1 MRGEFPSREF
11 MRGTARKPRTL
22 TDCCDEFNCKRA
34 PTAAALQ
41 NLQTTTH
48 IGASVNTS
56 TLIDAESPA
65 RPADDAAASQY
76 AIAASAS
83 LQERPTRTL
92 KHGDTFVVF
101 DLRGDIGGEPGNSE
115 GLYHRDTRIL
125 SQFQLLLEEA
135 RPLLLSSMTQDDNAV
150 FSADLSN
157 PDLLANGQVALRRE
171 QIHLHRLKFVWNAA
185 CYERLL
191 VRNFSDAPLQVR
203 LTFRF
208 SSDFADLFEV
218 RGERRAARGESS
230 AELES
235 DRGVLLKYL
244 GLDKIERVTRL
255 TFDPAPKTLTI
266 GRAVY
271 ELALKPRET
280 RRIFLRYG
288 VRDGDAGEW
297 TGRRFYRQMRSA
309 RHALR
314 ESSSRAASVDSS
326 NSVFNEIVRRSVSDL
341 YMLITDTPQG
351 HYPYAGTPWFSTP
364 FGRDGI
370 VTALMTLWIDPSIAK
385 GVLRF
390 LAATQATAAEPER
403 DAEPGKILHEMRHG
417 EMANLREVPFG
428 RYYGSVDSTPLFV
441 LLLGEYFVRS
451 GDLDTV
457 RELWPNVEAA
467 LGWIDTYGDRDG
479 DGFVEYYRQTKEGL
493 ANQGWK
499 DSHDAIFHSDGRTA
513 EGPIAL
519 CEVQAYVYGAKRHA
533 ALLAAALGHHA
544 HAGSLQAQAAS
555 LRRQFEEK
563 FWCEELSTY
572 ALALD
577 GAKQPCRVVA
587 SNAGQVLLTGIAAPE
602 HAQRVTATLL
612 SSSAFSGWG
621 IRTVAHSAA
630 RYNPMSYHNGSVWP
644 HDNGLIA
651 MGMAR
656 YGHKQA
662 AAQVF
667 SAIFDAASYMEL
679 RRLPELFCGFARMQ
693 HNAPTQYPVAC
704 SPQAWAS
711 ATTLSLLQA
720 TLGLELFD
728 GSGEIAFYRPVL
740 PEFLS
745 HVHLRN
751 LRLSGGSVDVLLH
764 RHGNDVAATVTRRD
778 GDVAVVV
785 KY

>member
-1 MRGEFPSREF
+1 
-11 MRGTARKPRTL
+11 
-22 TDCCDEFNCKRA
+22 
-34 PTAAALQ
+34 
-41 NLQTTTH
+41 
-48 IGASVNTS
+48 VNTS
-56 TLIDAESPA
+56 NLPKADSPGHTV
-65 RPADDAAASQY
+65 DDASTPQY
-76 AIAASAS
+76 AISANAS
-83 LQERPTRTL
+83 LQERRTRTL
-92 KHGDTFVVF
+92 KHGDTFAVF
-101 DLRGDIGGEPGNSE
+101 DQRGDIGGEPGNSE

-157 PDLLANGQVALRRE
+157 PDLLVDGEIALRRE
-171 QIHLHRLKFVWNAA
+171 QIHLHRIKFVWEGT
-185 CYERLL
+185 CYERVL
-191 VRNFSDAPLQVR
+191 VRNFSDLPLSVR

-208 SSDFADLFEV
+208 AADFADLFEV

-230 AELES
+230 AKLES
-235 DRGVLLKYL
+235 DHAVLLSYR
-244 GLDKIERVTRL
+244 GLDQVERNTRL
-255 TFDPAPKTLTI
+255 TFEPAPKTLTT
-266 GRAVY
+266 GRAAY
-271 ELALKPRET
+271 EVALKPRET

-288 VRDGDAGEW
+288 VPDQHEEW
-297 TGRRFYRQMRSA
+297 TGRGFYRQMRAA

-314 ESSSRAASVDSS
+314 ESSARAASVDSS

-351 HYPYAGTPWFSTP
+351 SYPYAGTPWFSTP

-370 VTALMTLWIDPSIAK
+370 ITALMTLWVDPAIAK
-385 GVLRF
+385 GVLHF
-390 LAATQATAAEPER
+390 LAATQATAVEPVR

-441 LLLGEYFVRS
+441 LLLGEYFVRT
-451 GDLDTV
+451 GDLETV
-457 RELWPNVEAA
+457 RTLWPNAEAA
-467 LGWIDTYGDRDG
+467 LRWIDTYGDRDG
-479 DGFVEYYRQTKEGL
+479 DGFIEYYRQTKEGL

-499 DSHDAIFHSDGRTA
+499 DSHDAVFHSDGRTA

-519 CEVQAYVYGAKRHA
+519 CEVQAYVYGAKRHG
-533 ALLAAALGHHA
+533 ALLAGALGHHSTA
-544 HAGSLQAQAAS
+544 ATLQAQAVT

-572 ALALD
+572 AIALD
-577 GAKQPCRVVA
+577 GAKQPCRVIS
-587 SNAGQVLLTGIAAPE
+587 SNAGQVLLTGIASPE
-602 HAQRVTATLL
+602 RAQRVTETLL
-612 SSSAFSGWG
+612 LPAMFSGWG
-621 IRTVAHSAA
+621 IRTVALSAA

-667 SAIFDAASYMEL
+667 TALFDAASYMDL
-679 RRLPELFCGFARMQ
+679 RRLPELFCGFVRRQ
-693 HNAPTQYPVAC
+693 RNAPTQYPVAC

-711 ATTLSLLQA
+711 ATTLCLLQA

-728 GSGEIAFYRPVL
+728 GSREVAFYRPVL
-740 PEFLS
+740 PEFLD

-764 RHGNDVAATVTRRD
+764 RHGNHVAATVTRRD
-778 GDVAVVV
+778 GDVVVV
-785 KY
+785 VRH